1 MHNNNN
7 KIFKTSDDFTWV
19 ITDQDFSRDKR
30 GKDHLLSNDYK
41 DVPAKNEKIVFK
53 NLNSIAKKYINLYKK
68 PDNYKIIQCLE
79 VLA

>member
-41 DVPAKNEKIVFK
+41 EVPAKNDKIVFK
-53 NLNSIAKKYINLYKK
+53 NLNSIAKKYINLYEK
-68 PDNYKIIQCLE
+68 PDNYKIIPCLK